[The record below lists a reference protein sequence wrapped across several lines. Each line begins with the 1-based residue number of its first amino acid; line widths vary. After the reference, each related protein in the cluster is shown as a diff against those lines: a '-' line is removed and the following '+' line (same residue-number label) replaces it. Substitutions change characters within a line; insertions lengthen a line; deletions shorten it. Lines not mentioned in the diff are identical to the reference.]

1 MPALLQEDYCRNAD
15 DQGAYSRT
23 DAPSVVA
30 DNLRLSQQYE
40 SALKAAQAANVPI
53 KPEWQTWVA
62 RIPEHH
68 RQALGSQ
75 GAGKQGY

>member
-1 MPALLQEDYCRNAD
+1 VHA
-15 DQGAYSRT
+15 RT

-30 DNLRLSQQYE
+30 DNLRLSHQYE
-40 SALKAAQAANVPI
+40 SALRAAQAANVPI

-68 RQALGSQ
+68 RQAAGQ
-75 GAGKQGY
+75 GGAK